1 MSVSFSLWMIAML
14 TKDKY
19 VVVELNKVNG
29 GGGKK
34 NELINFFI
42 FALIRTLSIAFM
54 TSVDC

>member
-29 GGGKK
+29 GGEKK
-34 NELINFFI
+34 RINKFFN
-42 FALIRTLSIAFM
+42 FCAH
-54 TSVDC
+54 

>member
-29 GGGKK
+29 GKRINK
-34 NELINFFI
+34 NFFI